1 MAALFRRTPIT
12 IFKSTDGI
20 VVGTPLSPSFGAQN
34 GVQGVAAPT
43 IEQPT
48 TAPVAGAM
56 SATGVQMSVLEAC
69 SRGLIPR
76 NAQISTIAGMPV
88 SSGISALQGD
98 GMTFD
103 EGLSSGNGAQ
113 VNLGVAVAPNAGN
126 NVTGA
131 LSVLSSQFFVE
142 GTATANDS
150 QSTGPTLTNNE
161 SIVSAP
167 MAGSTTT
174 ANVALLSGVF
184 QG

>member
-1 MAALFRRTPIT
+1 MVETKMT
-12 IFKSTDGI
+12 VFKSTDG
-20 VVGTPLSPSFGAQN
+20 VAVGQPISPNFGAQN
-34 GVQGVAAPT
+34 GVQGAAAPV
-43 IEQPT
+43 IQQPT
-48 TAPVAGAM
+48 IAPVAGGM

-131 LSVLSSQFFVE
+131 LSTLSSQFFVE

-150 QSTGPTLTNNE
+150 LKVVSSAVSVPPTTMLW
-161 SIVSAP
+161 V
-167 MAGSTTT
+167 
-174 ANVALLSGVF
+174 V
-184 QG
+184 